1 MELFTQPRLP
11 VTPSRQ
17 SSGALSSVDFV
28 IKDGPLVAAVEL
40 VGTSQKARIAD
51 VTVSM
56 AEVEDD
62 VVLVGAM
69 QFAVP
74 SGETA
79 VAALLR
85 DLWKP
90 LRSAMAMAPSG
101 LSLKAT
107 DRGLGQDRLSRVA
120 IAHLLYQ
127 NWDRTEDRGVLPK
140 TARMWRFLSD
150 LGSSRPAELIA
161 VALSEKV
168 PTIHARINLA
178 RTQGLIA
185 PVERTA
191 ANRTRT
197 SK

>member
-1 MELFTQPRLP
+1 M
-11 VTPSRQ
+11 
-17 SSGALSSVDFV
+17 DFV